1 MTRLIPEKL
10 VNFMAW
16 GGGGATAFLGMTDAE
31 LPAFSPMTEKVAG
44 AGIAGEYDSP
54 VIGHFGSQSV
64 KLKFRTTTVE
74 AMALLRPIQH
84 DIDLRGSVQVTDS
97 ALGTLTTVAVRV
109 NVRGQVK
116 GLEPGKF
123 EPGKPMDTSA
133 EIEVAYLKIWIAG
146 VEMVELDKFNMVFKV
161 NGVDYLASVRG
172 DTGL

>member
-1 MTRLIPEKL
+1 MSRLIPEKL

-16 GGGGATAFLGMTDAE
+16 AGGGQTMFLGLTDAE
-31 LPAFSPMTEKVAG
+31 LPAFAPMTEKVAG

-64 KLKFRTTTVE
+64 KLKFRTPTVE
-74 AMALLRPIQH
+74 ALALLRPIQH
-84 DIDLRGSVQVTDS
+84 DIDLRGSVQITD
-97 ALGTLTTVAVRV
+97 AQLGTLLTQPLRV
-109 NVRGQVK
+109 NVRGQAK
-116 GLEPGKF
+116 DLEPGKL

-133 EIEVAYLKIWIAG
+133 EIEVAYLKIWLAGIAI
-146 VEMVELDKFNMVFKV
+146 VELDKFNMKFVV